1 MSEVEV
7 IQCLNCRVGALRRLR
22 AVYVRPFED
31 HLIVIPDAG
40 AWQCD
45 MCGEFVYDDDA
56 ILFAEL
62 LADGTPSSHALTQQQ
77 PPSGSAAAQPTPETD
92 HRRV

>member
-1 MSEVEV
+1 MLEVET

-22 AVYVRPFED
+22 TVYVRPLED

-62 LADGTPSSHALTQQQ
+62 LAGDITPPHTLAQQQ
-77 PPSGSAAAQPTPETD
+77 PPSGSAATQPTPETD